1 MTLSDVC
8 NIPDVIWISNWKFF
22 CVPGQKPFRT
32 SKANKPTERP
42 FWAGWR
48 FATIWDRTVV
58 VVITEKRRENFW
70 KSEKFL
76 KNSKILLRLTLIAWI
91 KFEFWSSLYKLW
103 SMYNFAAHPIR
114 HFDTFT
120 SGGPKFQL
128 KSQTQNEE
136 WTLGIFVD
144 ENLMVTWCSI
154 IGESSYVLELSYG

>member
-1 MTLSDVC
+1 MNFKLKIFLRPWPKNFSEHQ
-8 NIPDVIWISNWKFF
+8 SNS
-22 CVPGQKPFRT
+22 KPL
-32 SKANKPTERP
+32 KPSLLQQT
-42 FWAGWR
+42 
-48 FATIWDRTVV
+48 DRYAFTNRSGDRSGTVV
-58 VVITEKRRENFW
+58 VVITEKRREIFW

-76 KNSKILLRLTLIAWI
+76 KNFQNFVTFNVNEWI
-91 KFEFWSSLYKLW
+91 KFAFWSSLYKLR

-114 HFDTFT
+114 HFNTFT